1 MREQVIAHKVG
12 NRSGGAGARRS
23 GAGAQRPMRRDRDN
37 EGEGLA
43 TRLRGVVGYLPSFL
57 KLALAIFLGVLV
69 FAGYRAAASASL
81 FKVRNVEV
89 QGTSRVSPT
98 EVQALVRRDV
108 ENTGVWKAD
117 LAALSAKLEKLPWV
131 RSVVVSRVLP
141 DGIRVRVSERMPR
154 AVVRTA
160 SGRFRWVDEDAVLLG
175 EMLPTDQIPSFFL
188 RGLNEDDAAANRTEN
203 RERVQKF
210 MELQRDWDAA
220 GLSERVSEVNL
231 IDIHDIR
238 AQLAGDNSQIE
249 VRLGSQ
255 DQGNR
260 LKKALEVLDGQ
271 RQTPHGELISYIDL
285 SQGRRAIVG
294 LITGAQ
300 ATAMHGSE
308 AHIATE
314 PETVEPAPKPVAEKK
329 PETERNSATDRK
341 QERGTTT
348 SSVRSAR
355 VATAPA
361 TAATSRTRNEREAKP
376 RPVEKKQ
383 DKTQKTA
390 RRN

>member
-1 MREQVIAHKVG
+1 MKAKE
-12 NRSGGAGARRS
+12 SGS
-23 GAGAQRPMRRDRDN
+23 
-37 EGEGLA
+37 
-43 TRLRGVVGYLPSFL
+43 RLRALVGYLPSVL
-57 KLALAIFLGVLV
+57 KIALAIVAGLLV
-69 FAGYRAAASASL
+69 FAGYRAAASAS
-81 FKVRNVEV
+81 FFQVRNVEV
-89 QGTSRVSPT
+89 QGTSRVSSA

-108 ENTGVWKAD
+108 EKTGVWKAD
-117 LAALSAKLEKLPWV
+117 LAGVSARLERLPWV

-141 DGIRVRVSERMPR
+141 DGIRVRISERVPR

-188 RGLNEDDAAANRTEN
+188 RGLNEEDAAATRGEN

-210 MELQRDWDAA
+210 LELQRDWDAA

-271 RQTPHGELISYIDL
+271 RQTPHGGLISYIDL

-294 LITGAQ
+294 LVTGAQ
-300 ATAMHGSE
+300 ATA
-308 AHIATE
+308 A
-314 PETVEPAPKPVAEKK
+314 
-329 PETERNSATDRK
+329 NSVGACV
-341 QERGTTT
+341 GCGA
-348 SSVRSAR
+348 SAR
-355 VATAPA
+355 
-361 TAATSRTRNEREAKP
+361 
-376 RPVEKKQ
+376 
-383 DKTQKTA
+383 
-390 RRN
+390 

>member
-1 MREQVIAHKVG
+1 VG
-12 NRSGGAGARRS
+12 NRSGGASARKS
-23 GAGAQRPMRRDRDN
+23 GTVAQRPLRRDRDSD
-37 EGEGLA
+37 GEGVA
-43 TRLRGVVGYLPSFL
+43 ARLRGLVSYLPSFM
-57 KLALAIFLGVLV
+57 KLALAVVAGLLV
-69 FAGYRAAASASL
+69 FAGYRAAASASF

-89 QGTSRVSPT
+89 QGTSRVSAN

-108 ENTGVWKAD
+108 EKTGVWKAD
-117 LAALSAKLEKLPWV
+117 LAAVSARLEQLPWV

-141 DGIRVRVSERMPR
+141 DGIRVRISERVPR
-154 AVVRTA
+154 AVVRTG

-188 RGLNEDDAAANRTEN
+188 RGLNEEDAAAMRGEN

-210 MELQRDWDAA
+210 LELQRDWDTA

-255 DQGNR
+255 EQSSR
-260 LKKALEVLDGQ
+260 LKKALEVLDAQ
-271 RQTPHGELISYIDL
+271 RQTPHGDKISYIDL

-294 LITGAQ
+294 LVTGAQ
-300 ATAMHGSE
+300 ATAANS
-308 AHIATE
+308 AE
-314 PETVEPAPKPVAEKK
+314 PTLAPESATVEPATKPAAEKK
-329 PETERNSATDRK
+329 PEAASTASALRRNSA
-341 QERGTTT
+341 
-348 SSVRSAR
+348 AAA
-355 VATAPA
+355 VATAA
-361 TAATSRTRNEREAKP
+361 SSKAKKERDDKQRRAAKKP
-376 RPVEKKQ
+376 EV
-383 DKTQKTA
+383 KTQKVA

>member
-1 MREQVIAHKVG
+1 VREQVIAHKVG
-12 NRSGGAGARRS
+12 GRGGGARRS
-23 GAGAQRPMRRDRDN
+23 GAVAQRPLRRDRDN
-37 EGEGLA
+37 DGEGIG

-57 KLALAIFLGVLV
+57 KIALAIVAGVLV
-69 FAGYRAAASASL
+69 FAGYRAAASASF
-81 FKVRNVEV
+81 FKVRNIEV
-89 QGTSRVSPT
+89 QGTSRVSAG
-98 EVQALVRRDV
+98 EIQALVRRDV
-108 ENTGVWKAD
+108 EPSGVWKAD
-117 LAALSAKLEKLPWV
+117 LPSLSAKLEKLPWV

-141 DGIRVRVSERMPR
+141 DGIRVRVSERVPR

-175 EMLPTDQIPSFFL
+175 EMLPTDQIPPFFL
-188 RGLNEDDAAANRTEN
+188 RGLNEDDAAANRNEN

-220 GLSERVSEVNL
+220 GLSERVSELNL

-238 AQLAGDNSQIE
+238 AQLAGDSSQIE

-271 RQTPHGELISYIDL
+271 RQTAHGGLISYIDL

-294 LITGAQ
+294 LVTGAQ
-300 ATAMHGSE
+300 ATATNGSE
-308 AHIATE
+308 ATVTAEPATA
-314 PETVEPAPKPVAEKK
+314 EPAPKPVAEKK
-329 PETERNSATDRK
+329 PDPR
-341 QERGTTT
+341 
-348 SSVRSAR
+348 
-355 VATAPA
+355 
-361 TAATSRTRNEREAKP
+361 AATSAVRNTRVAAAATTTAKSRNKNERDPKP

-383 DKTQKTA
+383 DKTQRTA

>member
-1 MREQVIAHKVG
+1 VREQVIAHKVG

-57 KLALAIFLGVLV
+57 KLALAIVAGVLV
-69 FAGYRAAASASL
+69 FAGYRAAASASF

-89 QGTSRVSPT
+89 QGTSRVSSS

-117 LAALSAKLEKLPWV
+117 LPALSAKLEKLPWV
-131 RSVVVSRVLP
+131 RTVVVSRVLP
-141 DGIRVRVSERMPR
+141 DGIRVRVSERVPR

-175 EMLPTDQIPSFFL
+175 EMLPTDQLPSFFL

-203 RERVQKF
+203 RERVRKF
-210 MELQRDWDAA
+210 MELQSGWDAA

-300 ATAMHGSE
+300 ATATNGE
-308 AHIATE
+308 AHVAAQ
-314 PETVEPAPKPVAEKK
+314 PEIVEPAPKPLAEKK
-329 PETERNSATDRK
+329 PETEKK

-348 SSVRSAR
+348 SPLRNAAR
-355 VATAPA
+355 LATAPT
-361 TAATSRTRNEREAKP
+361 TAASRTRNEREAKP
-376 RPVEKKQ
+376 RPAEKKQ

>member
-1 MREQVIAHKVG
+1 MREQVIAHRVG
-12 NRSGGAGARRS
+12 NRSGGAGARKS
-23 GAGAQRPMRRDRDN
+23 GTVAQRPLRRDRDSD
-37 EGEGLA
+37 GEGIA
-43 TRLRGVVGYLPSFL
+43 ARLRGLVGYLPSFM
-57 KLALAIFLGVLV
+57 KLALAAVAGLLV
-69 FAGYRAAASASL
+69 FAGYRAAASASF

-89 QGTSRVSPT
+89 QGTSRVSAS

-108 ENTGVWKAD
+108 EKTGVWKAD
-117 LAALSAKLEKLPWV
+117 LAAVSGRLERLPWV

-141 DGIRVRVSERMPR
+141 DGIRVRISERVPR
-154 AVVRTA
+154 AVVRTG

-188 RGLNEDDAAANRTEN
+188 RGLNEEDGAAMRGEN

-210 MELQRDWDAA
+210 LELQHDWDAA

-255 DQGNR
+255 EQSSR
-260 LKKALEVLDGQ
+260 LKKALEVLDAQ
-271 RQTPHGELISYIDL
+271 RQTPHGDKISYIDL

-294 LITGAQ
+294 LVTGAQ
-300 ATAMHGSE
+300 ATTTNSGEPPPASE
-308 AHIATE
+308 SAT
-314 PETVEPAPKPVAEKK
+314 VQPATKPAAEKK
-329 PETERNSATDRK
+329 PEAASTASALRRNSA
-341 QERGTTT
+341 
-348 SSVRSAR
+348 AAA
-355 VATAPA
+355 VATAA
-361 TAATSRTRNEREAKP
+361 SSKAKKERDDKQRRAAKKP
-376 RPVEKKQ
+376 EV
-383 DKTQKTA
+383 KTQKVA